1 MSNAQRQRQPGP
13 KYPPPVKLKKLVAAL
28 KEAAEAAGLKVDG
41 IECAPDGT
49 IRTLSESRRVVSSGG
64 SAYDDWKSES
74 A

>member
-1 MSNAQRQRQPGP
+1 MTAARQR
-13 KYPPPVKLKKLVAAL
+13 KTRATYPPPTKLKKLVASL

-49 IRTLSESRRVVSSGG
+49 IRTLSESRHVVSGGG
-64 SAYDDWKSES
+64 SAYDDWKSEG